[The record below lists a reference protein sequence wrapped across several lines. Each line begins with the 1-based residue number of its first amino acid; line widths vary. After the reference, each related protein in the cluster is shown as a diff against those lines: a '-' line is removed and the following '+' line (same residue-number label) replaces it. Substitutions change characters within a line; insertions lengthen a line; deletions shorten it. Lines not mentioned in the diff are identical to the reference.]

1 MKILITG
8 GTGSLGT
15 ALVEFWK
22 DKHDLVILSRDIHK
36 QEDLRQRFNLTAS
49 NFILGDICN
58 IELVSRTIYDG
69 QFDLLIHA
77 AALKVVHQGEE
88 NPEEYLRVNCQGSLT
103 VARAW
108 RWYNKDK
115 PAIYINS
122 DKAVSC
128 SNVYG
133 ASKFIGEKIFINH
146 GFSSLRYG
154 NVVSSK
160 GSFIHKFLAA
170 KKSNSKVIVKL
181 PSPTR
186 YYLTL
191 TEAINL
197 ILDCIDS
204 IPKYGNGIYVPHS
217 LKSFSI
223 EDVAKEL
230 GVEYIYESL
239 DIGEKQHEILLSED
253 ETLGKFTTG
262 QLVKVE
268 HGYGD
273 KPDWS
278 SSKTSKRLSGKEVL
292 RKLGVEK

>member
-1 MKILITG
+1 MN
-8 GTGSLGT
+8 
-15 ALVEFWK
+15 V
-22 DKHDLVILSRDIHK
+22 
-36 QEDLRQRFNLTAS
+36 
-49 NFILGDICN
+49 
-58 IELVSRTIYDG
+58 
-69 QFDLLIHA
+69 

-108 RWYNKDK
+108 KWYNRDK

-122 DKAVSC
+122 DKSLHC
-128 SNVYG
+128 TNLYG
-133 ASKFIGEKIFINH
+133 ATKFIGERIFLNH
-146 GFSSLRYG
+146 GLSSLRYG

-160 GSFIHKFLAA
+160 GSFIHKFLNA

-186 YYLTL
+186 YFLTL
-191 TEAINL
+191 KEAINL

-217 LKSFSI
+217 LRSFSI

-230 GVEYIYESL
+230 ELEYVYESL

-253 ETLGKFTTG
+253 ETIGKFATG

-278 SSKTSKRLSGKEVL
+278 SSKTSKKLSGKEVL
-292 RKLGVEK
+292 RKLNLG